1 MALIFMHIKVNLGDV
16 DAFFFV
22 FVDADFIMDIYGISA
37 HPILTAD
44 YQYVLYLPFLFY
56 PFPFNISTTEAARD
70 QTTCQKS
77 WPPFLSPLALY
88 GRHAKAQSVPTVPPP
103 PSNSRREKGN
113 EIRLTMREADDER
126 FLKYSNDRREGGAD
140 PKRFSVNLEWS
151 KEPSVL
157 KEVYQILLTVYQTYF
172 KKCLFT

>member
-1 MALIFMHIKVNLGDV
+1 MHIEVHVRDV

-22 FVDADFIMDIYGISA
+22 FVDADFIMNIYGISA

-56 PFPFNISTTEAARD
+56 PFPFNISTTEGARD

-77 WPPFLSPLALY
+77 WPPSLPPLALY
-88 GRHAKAQSVPTVPPP
+88 GRHAKARSLPTVPPDSIQQP
-103 PSNSRREKGN
+103 KREKGN

-126 FLKYSNDRREGGAD
+126 FLKYSNDRREGG
-140 PKRFSVNLEWS
+140 RTQNGLVS
-151 KEPSVL
+151 
-157 KEVYQILLTVYQTYF
+157 I
-172 KKCLFT
+172 